1 MKDSEFSRSE
11 EKITRRSGLSSFS
24 APSSLTSLN
33 TRASSE
39 KKVLAE
45 SRGPEVRPRMKS
57 ICVYFLPFTLETLKS
72 NLLAVKIF
80 CRKYRSGGKYNFQ

>member
-1 MKDSEFSRSE
+1 MKDNEFRKSE
-11 EKITRRSGLSSFS
+11 EVIPRRGLSSFS

-33 TRASSE
+33 TTASSE
-39 KKVLAE
+39 KKVFAE
-45 SRGPEVRPRMKS
+45 SPSPEVRLRMKS

-80 CRKYRSGGKYNFQ
+80 CKKCRSGEKRHFQ